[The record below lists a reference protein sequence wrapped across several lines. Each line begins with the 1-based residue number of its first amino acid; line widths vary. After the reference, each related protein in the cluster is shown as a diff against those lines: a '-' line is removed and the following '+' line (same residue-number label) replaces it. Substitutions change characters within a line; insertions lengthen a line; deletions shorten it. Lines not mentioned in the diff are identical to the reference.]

1 MIFIVLFAICV
12 CLSPLTVLR
21 GEASISVID
30 IGLVVSAALSVFYL
44 NAQTLVPSKS
54 AIGERKSRVA
64 VAAGTTFSNPI
75 ARFCLFSSLVLIV
88 SSLVNMQY
96 RAVSDGSIF
105 VALTPFV
112 ATLSVVF
119 VTCMILHSRF
129 AVLFISSFLLTAIGL
144 SLLYNS
150 AAILGISSFYY
161 ESRFSGLSLN
171 PNQTAMHALSIIVT
185 SLAVLFKLEDGHWLV
200 KLLAMLAFPAALFFG
215 FYTNSDAFI
224 ISLLPIAL
232 SVALVLSKR
241 LFVTLKSAI
250 LIGIFLTALAATIM
264 ALLFP
269 VQIASALDLFLSG
282 LQTGNQDSD
291 REILWRHGIQAW
303 EASPIIGNGPGAW
316 SGLAMPFQG
325 MESHNSYIDWLTIAG
340 LAGFIPFALSI
351 GSTFRLNVVQH
362 LTSYL
367 AMLAILTFAS
377 FHFMF
382 RLPIFWLPIILLQAE
397 HISSFGLSLPRRRG
411 GAIQTAT
418 RPPRGAARSA

>member
-1 MIFIVLFAICV
+1 MIFIILFAICV

-21 GEASISVID
+21 GETSLSAID
-30 IGLVVSAALSVFYL
+30 IGLVASAVFSVFYL
-44 NAQTLVPSKS
+44 NAQTLVSDKG
-54 AIGERKSRVA
+54 AIRDRKLSLALPV
-64 VAAGTTFSNPI
+64 GTTSINPI
-75 ARFCLFSSLVLIV
+75 ARFCFVSSLVLIA

-96 RAVSDGSIF
+96 RSVSDGSIF

-112 ATLSVVF
+112 ATFFVVF
-119 VTCMILHSRF
+119 VICMILHSRF
-129 AVLFISSFLLTAIGL
+129 AVLFIFSFLLTAIGL
-144 SLLYNS
+144 SLLYNT
-150 AAILGISSFYY
+150 AAILGVSSYYY
-161 ESRFSGLSLN
+161 ESRFSGLSIN

-185 SLAVLFKLEDGHWLV
+185 ALAVLFKFELNHWPIR
-200 KLLAMLAFPAALFFG
+200 LLAMVAIPAAVFFG

-224 ISLLPIAL
+224 IALLPIAGA
-232 SVALVLSKR
+232 VALVISRR
-241 LFVTLKSAI
+241 LFVTLKNAI

-269 VQIASALDLFLSG
+269 VRIASALDLFLSG

-303 EASPIIGNGPGAW
+303 EASPFIGNGPGAW

-351 GSTFRLNVVQH
+351 GSTFRLNFVKH

-367 AMLAILTFAS
+367 AILAILTFAS

-397 HISSFGLSLPRRRG
+397 HISSFGLSLPRRG
-411 GAIQTAT
+411 GATTTAT
-418 RPPRGAARSA
+418 RPPRGTARSV